1 MNNTE
6 SQQELA
12 LTFIARLVGGIVG
25 TLIALKF
32 RNKVWGWAADKGGF
46 VSFLFGRPRSVKQFL
61 GQQAVGLAMVAPFWI
76 YQWKSNEQK
85 LKLREQTARQRRMY
99 PFERNGYSEARD
111 EDPVT
116 FVR

>member
-46 VSFLFGRPRSVKQFL
+46 VGFLFGRPRSVKQFL
-61 GQQAVGLAMVAPFWI
+61 GQQAVGLAMVAPFWY

-85 LKLREQTARQRRMY
+85 LALREQTARQHRTY
-99 PFERNGYSEARD
+99 PFERNGL
-111 EDPVT
+111 EDVT
-116 FVR
+116 DDRASAFVR